1 MSSAVFDPIA
11 AAAAPAGTSAPA
23 GQAPFATVLCVDDE
37 ANILSALKR
46 MLRGGGHCVLTASSA
61 AVALTMLDQMPV
73 DLVISD
79 MRMPGMDGAQLLEQ
93 VHLRWPHVVRILL
106 TGQADMG
113 STVAAINR
121 GRIFRFVH
129 KPWDDHDLLG
139 AVQQGLQLQ
148 ALQREKDRLE
158 ALTQAQ
164 NHELKQL
171 NADLEARVGV
181 RTAELAAANDKLRG
195 NYLKSVKVFANLLEL
210 RGAAFAGHGR
220 RVGQLARDIARK
232 MALPEQEVL
241 RVFVGGM
248 LHDIGLIG
256 ACDRLVNRPVARF
269 SDEELALYRQHPL
282 QAETTLMALDD
293 MQPLMP
299 IIRGHHERWD
309 GSGFPDRLAG
319 ETIPIGARIVAVADA
334 FDYLQHGIMT
344 DAHLS
349 AQEARIL
356 MGHGRGS
363 QFDPQIIEVFLQ
375 LTEPQQPKPALPTT
389 RSAALEPGMVL
400 ATDLVSFQG
409 LLLLTAG
416 HVLTVSLIQHLRE
429 YERRE
434 RNRLEIHVRPMP
446 PAAAA

>member
-1 MSSAVFDPIA
+1 MSGASIDDV
-11 AAAAPAGTSAPA
+11 AAPPKAALPA

-46 MLRGGGHCVLTASSA
+46 MLRGDGHCVLTATSA
-61 AVALTMLDQMPV
+61 ATALTLLEQMPI

-93 VHLRWPHVVRILL
+93 VHLRWPQIVRILL
-106 TGQADMG
+106 TGQADLG

-129 KPWDDHDLLG
+129 KPWDEHELLA

-164 NHELKQL
+164 NDALKRL
-171 NADLEARVGV
+171 NADLEGRVTAR
-181 RTAELAAANDKLRG
+181 TTELAAANDKLRG
-195 NYLKSVKVFANLLEL
+195 NYLKSVKVFSNLLEL

-220 RVGQLARDIARK
+220 RVAQLARDIARK
-232 MALPEQEVL
+232 MALPDDEVL
-241 RVFVGGM
+241 RIFVGGM

-269 SDEELALYRQHPL
+269 SDDELKLYRQHPL

-299 IIRGHHERWD
+299 VIRSHHERWD
-309 GSGFPDRLAG
+309 GQGFPDRLAG
-319 ETIPIGARIVAVADA
+319 SAIPLGARVVAVADA

-349 AQEARIL
+349 AQEARTL
-356 MGHGRGS
+356 MANARGS
-363 QFDPQIIEVFLQ
+363 QFDPEIIDVFLH
-375 LTEPQQPKPALPTT
+375 LTEPERPKPVLPLT
-389 RSAALEPGMVL
+389 RSGALESGMVL
-400 ATDLVSFQG
+400 AADVVSSQG

-416 HVLTVSLIQHLRE
+416 HVLTATLIDHLRAFE
-429 YERRE
+429 QRE
-434 RNRLEIHVRPMP
+434 RGRLEIHVQLHP
-446 PAAAA
+446 PRAPA

>member
-1 MSSAVFDPIA
+1 M
-11 AAAAPAGTSAPA
+11 TSATIDEVVVSPSRVA
-23 GQAPFATVLCVDDE
+23 LPSGQAPFATVLCVDDE

-46 MLRGGGHCVLTASSA
+46 MLRGDGHCVLTASSA
-61 AVALTMLDQMPV
+61 ATALAMLDQMPI

-93 VHLRWPHVVRILL
+93 VHLRWPNIVRILL
-106 TGQADMG
+106 TGQADLG

-129 KPWDDHDLLG
+129 KPWDEHELLG
-139 AVQQGLQLQ
+139 AVRQGLQLQ
-148 ALQREKDRLE
+148 ALQLEKDRLE

-164 NHELKQL
+164 NNALKQL
-171 NADLEARVGV
+171 NAELEGRVAA

-195 NYLKSVKVFANLLEL
+195 NYLKSVKVFSNLLEL

-220 RVGQLARDIARK
+220 RVAQMARDIARK
-232 MALPEQEVL
+232 MALPDDQVL
-241 RVFVGGM
+241 GIFVAGM

-256 ACDRLVNRPVARF
+256 ACDRLVDRPVARF
-269 SDEELALYRQHPL
+269 SDDELALYRRHPL

-299 IIRGHHERWD
+299 IIRSHHERWD
-309 GSGFPDRLAG
+309 GQGFPDRLAG
-319 ETIPIGARIVAVADA
+319 SAIPLGARVVAVADA

-349 AQEARIL
+349 AQQARTL
-356 MGHGRGS
+356 MANARGS
-363 QFDPQIIEVFLQ
+363 QFDPEIIDVFLHI
-375 LTEPQQPKPALPTT
+375 TEPERPKPVLVPT
-389 RSAALEPGMVL
+389 RAGALEPGMVL
-400 ATDLVSFQG
+400 AADLVSSQG

-416 HVLTVSLIQHLRE
+416 HVLTASLISHLRE

-434 RNRLEIHVRPMP
+434 RGRLEIHVKPLALPVRG
-446 PAAAA
+446 